1 MKHKLYNPI
10 FTLIAICFLGTTFA
24 QKFDK
29 KFTENFKVSK
39 DVEIA
44 IDASN
49 TEINVATWNKNE
61 VQVEAF
67 IEIEGLSKEEAQK
80 YFKNWNFEALGNKS
94 KVKITSQGNNSLGLR
109 NDFIIFNDSD
119 FEFDFSDIK
128 SLDLDSLH
136 LNIDEINFPDINIDS
151 ILNVDAFDIEK
162 SFKNGE
168 LSKFKWKEGKHN
180 VVVTSKEE
188 WNEFKKTDA
197 YKVYIKLNKEA
208 KVKMFYYRESEIE
221 IKHDAANHKRS
232 LVEAQ
237 AELKRELKKHQI
249 ERRKNIIDSKRELER
264 AKLVFKNFDKEKI
277 KRELVIAKK
286 HIMEMKMNH
295 NSNSSDFTINGK
307 KIKIK
312 KRLEIKVP
320 KNATFNLNTRHCKV
334 KLPNTK
340 AFGKV
345 SYGGFDAS
353 NLNGGRLTIDYSKV
367 SINDLNGCTLFLNN
381 VTDANIA
388 SVTNTTLSNNSSGLN
403 INIINENVNL
413 SDKFGEL
420 TIHNFN
426 PNFNNFVLNLS
437 NSDASILLGDV
448 KTSFIYNINTS
459 KLDNKTSFGAIN
471 KVIKTNEIST
481 TSNISNENT
490 KNKFELNAEYSTI
503 IIK

>member
-10 FTLIAICFLGTTFA
+10 FSLIAICFLGTTFA

-119 FEFDFSDIK
+119 F
-128 SLDLDSLH
+128 
-136 LNIDEINFPDINIDS
+136 NFPDIEMPDFEAIVIPEMNFDFDFDFDGMHILEDLENLDEIVGKDGEYSFEWNDGEDKIS
-151 ILNVDAFDIEK
+151 IKSKKEWEAFKKSKKYKELKEKMSVAKIKMRKNLIESKK
-162 SFKNGE
+162 SLKE
-168 LSKFKWKEGKHN
+168 IKIKEMKEG
-180 VVVTSKEE
+180 
-188 WNEFKKTDA
+188 
-197 YKVYIKLNKEA
+197 LA
-208 KVKMFYYRESEIE
+208 KARLE
-221 IKHDAANHKRS
+221 IKK
-232 LVEAQ
+232 
-237 AELKRELKKHQI
+237 I
-249 ERRKNIIDSKRELER
+249 
-264 AKLVFKNFDKEKI
+264 DKEKI
-277 KRELVIAKK
+277 KKEFAEAKK
-286 HIMEMKMNH
+286 HIMEMKLDF
-295 NSNSSDFTINGK
+295 NSSSNDLTINGK

>member
-1 MKHKLYNPI
+1 MKHKLYKPI

-29 KFTENFKVSK
+29 KFTENFKVNN
-39 DVEIA
+39 DVEII

-49 TEINVATWNKNE
+49 TEINVSTWNKNE
-61 VQVEAF
+61 VKVEAF
-67 IEIEGLSKEEAQK
+67 IEIEGLSKEEAEK
-80 YFKNWNFEALGNKS
+80 YFKNWNFEALVNKR
-94 KVKITSQGNNSLGLR
+94 KVKLTSQGINSLGLR

-119 FEFDFSDIK
+119 F
-128 SLDLDSLH
+128 
-136 LNIDEINFPDINIDS
+136 NFPDIELPDFEAIVIPEMNFDFDFDFDGMHILEDLENLDEIVGKDGEYSFEWNDGEDKIS
-151 ILNVDAFDIEK
+151 IKSKKEWEAFKKSKKYKELKEKMSVAKIKMRKNLIESKK
-162 SFKNGE
+162 SLKE
-168 LSKFKWKEGKHN
+168 IKIKEMKEG
-180 VVVTSKEE
+180 
-188 WNEFKKTDA
+188 
-197 YKVYIKLNKEA
+197 LA
-208 KVKMFYYRESEIE
+208 KARLE
-221 IKHDAANHKRS
+221 IKK
-232 LVEAQ
+232 
-237 AELKRELKKHQI
+237 I
-249 ERRKNIIDSKRELER
+249 
-264 AKLVFKNFDKEKI
+264 DKEKI
-277 KRELVIAKK
+277 KKEFAEAKK
-286 HIMEMKMNH
+286 HIMEMKLDF
-295 NSNSSDFTINGK
+295 NSSSNDLTINGK